1 MEKIRS
7 VITFELSKKR
17 YRSFTKFL
25 TIYSLLLIFGFVFIS
40 PILFVILR
48 SFMPTDDFFNP
59 LVVNIPSTFTL
70 DNFRLILERTS
81 YLNTLLFTTYLS
93 GVSAAFQVL
102 SCGLM
107 GYGLSRYNFKLKK
120 VFLILV
126 GACFVIPAQVLMIPT
141 YLQYSNY
148 GMLGSASTF
157 FLPAALGQGLRSPI
171 FILIFYSF
179 FNTIPRALDEAAQ
192 IDGCSPLK
200 VFFKIVLPL
209 SLPAVVLTFIFS
221 IVWYWNETY
230 LVQLYLGSGSRTVI
244 SQINL
249 ALSFINEEA
258 MRNPM
263 AAVVNVP
270 VRMAAILLIILPLI
284 VFYLIMQRHF
294 VESIERSG
302 ITGE

>member
-1 MEKIRS
+1 
-7 VITFELSKKR
+7 
-17 YRSFTKFL
+17 
-25 TIYSLLLIFGFVFIS
+25 
-40 PILFVILR
+40 
-48 SFMPTDDFFNP
+48 
-59 LVVNIPSTFTL
+59 
-70 DNFRLILERTS
+70 
-81 YLNTLLFTTYLS
+81 
-93 GVSAAFQVL
+93 
-102 SCGLM
+102 M